1 MNLRLPLCLGLVASA
16 AVLAQGAVADE
27 IRYLD
32 PATCAPA
39 TKTATEIVE
48 ENWLQVSFRDKAGK
62 IDRVDTR
69 LVLDIKRGAED
80 AQAAAFRAALTELQ
94 NGAYAEARQ
103 RFGTMGGGGRTQDAG
118 TGKIEYRPFPVEPGK
133 AKWHTAYAIYHYAL
147 ASYLEGVQSKDNEKL
162 ADALRV
168 LDANKGD
175 EKGFL
180 ERYKEGKSRWYADA
194 WALKGKVLLALGQHD
209 EAAAT
214 FDALY
219 QKTITTPVGVRFSY
233 EAKMGP
239 GRIAEAKGDMNAAE
253 AAYEAGASAIQS
265 LFDQPLDPC
274 SKRELGR
281 WYHEARM
288 QKARI
293 LLSVAEKSGSAADFG
308 RLRTYLQQGTP
319 DALKAKFSGK
329 PSDVVDAV
337 MAGGL
342 SPSVQAVAQN
352 GIGLAFLA
360 EKKYADAIAAFT
372 AVRVKYFSV
381 ADEVPRALH
390 YLVKAADAAA
400 AAATKPAVKAHY
412 QAQAD
417 SARQEL
423 KSSYPASPWA
433 KG

>member
-1 MNLRLPLCLGLVASA
+1 MNSALRLALASA
-16 AVLAQGAVADE
+16 VAATALAARAAADE

-32 PATCAPA
+32 AATCAPV
-39 TKTATEIVE
+39 TRVVGDVVE
-48 ENWLQVSFRDKAGK
+48 ENWLQISFRDKGGK

-69 LVLDIKRGAED
+69 LVLDIKRAAED
-80 AQAAAFRAALTELQ
+80 AQAAAFRAALAELA

-103 RFGTMGGGGRTQDAG
+103 RFGTMGGGGRTQDPAS
-118 TGKIEYRPFPVEPGK
+118 GKIEFKPFPVEPGK
-133 AKWHTAYAIYHYAL
+133 AKWSTAYAMYHYAL
-147 ASYLEGVQSKDNEKL
+147 ASYLEGAASKDAEKL

-168 LDANKGD
+168 LDASSGD

-194 WALKGKVLLALGQHD
+194 WLLKAKVLVAMGEHD
-209 EAAAT
+209 KAAAA

-219 QKTITTPVGVRFSY
+219 QKTITTPIGVRFSY

-239 GRIAEAKGDMNAAE
+239 GRIAEAKGDLNAAE

-265 LFDQPLDPC
+265 LFEQPMDPC

-288 QKARI
+288 QKARV
-293 LLSVAEKSGSAADFG
+293 LLAVAEKSQSAPEFG
-308 RLRTYLQQGTP
+308 RLRTFLQQGTP
-319 DALKAKFSGK
+319 DALKARFAGK
-329 PSDVVDAV
+329 PAEVVDAV
-337 MAGGL
+337 MAGAL
-342 SPSVQAVAQN
+342 SPTVQAVAQN

-381 ADEVPRALH
+381 SDEVPRALH
-390 YLVKAADAAA
+390 YLVKAAEAAA
-400 AAATKPAVKAHY
+400 SAAGKPAVKALY

-423 KSSYPASPWA
+423 KSAYPASPWA
-433 KG
+433 KV